1 MEDYRYLSKLISDQ
15 LENGHPVVLV
25 SIINME
31 GSAPRESGSKM
42 VIGHDGKPY
51 GTVGGSLLEA
61 KAITEA
67 RNCLVS
73 QRPLLLDFDLTAQS
87 TSADGMICGG
97 RARLLLD
104 YIPPSVSNSAIFHQV
119 YANIV
124 EGKHFYLLTSYSRVD
139 DSIRV
144 YGHASLTSDGT
155 VSGDSILGGDDLS
168 TVKDEL
174 HNISS
179 TAVLDLGARKL
190 VIDPVSRVKTLYCF
204 GAGHVAVPTA
214 HIAAMVGFRVVV
226 LDDRDEF
233 ANRQRFPDAGNI
245 LVINDFNRALRD
257 LEIDEDSFI
266 VIVTRGHKYDRIVL
280 EQAIKTKAGYIGMI
294 SSRAKR
300 QAIYTT
306 LVNEGIAVASE
317 LEKVHS
323 PIGLPIGGQT
333 PEEIAVS
340 IVAELINVREKQKK

>member
-1 MEDYRYLSKLISDQ
+1 MEDYKYLSKLISDQ
-15 LENGHPVVLV
+15 LENGHQVVLV

-31 GSAPRESGSKM
+31 GSTPRESGSKM
-42 VIGHDGKPY
+42 VIGYDGKPY

-61 KAITEA
+61 KAISEA

-73 QRPLLLDFDLTAQS
+73 QRPLLLDFDLTGQS

-97 RARLLLD
+97 KARLLLD
-104 YIPPSVSNSAIFHQV
+104 YIPPSVSNAAVFHQV

-124 EGKHFYLLTSYSRVD
+124 EGKHFYFLTCFNQINGNIRVD
-139 DSIRV
+139 
-144 YGHASLTSDGT
+144 GHALFMSDGT
-155 VSGDSILGGDDLS
+155 VHGDSKLGGDDIS

-179 TAVLDLGARKL
+179 TAVLDLGTRSL

-233 ANRQRFPDAGNI
+233 ANSQRFPDASSVM
-245 LVINDFNRALRD
+245 VIDDFSLALD
-257 LEIDEDSFI
+257 KIVIDEDSFI

-280 EQAIKTKAGYIGMI
+280 EQVIRTKAGYIGMI
-294 SSRAKR
+294 SSRSKR
-300 QAIYTT
+300 NAIYNT
-306 LVNEGIAVASE
+306 LIDEGIATASE

-323 PIGLPIGGQT
+323 PIGLPIGGQN

-340 IVAELINVREKQKK
+340 IVAELISVREKQKK